1 PQQGSSLTY
10 YLTHSFTNS
19 ATNEVCVTVQPK
31 INCQAAFNFP
41 RVAAYAGAFD
51 TNDVC
56 ANYLGD
62 SGGSGLPPFSF
73 PVPAGSNLVIVVS
86 TRVNLVCPDLLHKLF
101 GLPSPLPGI
110 ALFVSSSSQVSLAA
124 SPPGPTTRHGRT
136 IGITWSRA
144 PP

>member
-41 RVAAYAGAFD
+41 RVAAYAGVFN

-62 SGGSGLPPFSF
+62 TGGSGLPPFSF

-86 TRVNLVCPDLLHKLF
+86 TRVNLGCPDYTIEVF
-101 GLPSPLPGI
+101 GLPCPPPGVGI
-110 ALFVSSSSQVSLAA
+110 GVGSWPQVSLAPSA
-124 SPPGPTTRHGRT
+124 PQTR
-136 IGITWSRA
+136 SRA
-144 PP
+144 GREMRVNGRPV